1 MLLSYLWKSVHWGKI
16 EGKEDEL
23 MFFIITC
30 ISDASA
36 NYLIS
41 ALPQWEFVWIVMYL
55 VSIVCFY
62 TVFRA
67 QQKCSFFSVGK
78 VRLIPSSS
86 ETISYGLNKCLRCQ
100 WHGIQPLLL
109 FWRQYNYYE
118 VVPTWKELWYRGHA
132 LWGDTGAFFF
142 ICFLQRSEH
151 LSPWYASSTGQGWI
165 RHRPQTM
172 GQLTRYWSL
181 HNYWTN

>member
-1 MLLSYLWKSVHWGKI
+1 
-16 EGKEDEL
+16 

-30 ISDASA
+30 INDTSA
-36 NYLIS
+36 NYLIP
-41 ALPQWEFVWIVMYL
+41 ALPQWEFAWTVMFL

-78 VRLIPSSS
+78 VRLITSSS
-86 ETISYGLNKCLRCQ
+86 ETICYGLNKCLRCQ
-100 WHGIQPLLL
+100 WHGFQPVLL
-109 FWRQYNYYE
+109 FWRQYNYHE
-118 VVPTWKELWYRGHA
+118 VVPTWKELWSRGHA
-132 LWGDTGAFFF
+132 LRGDTGAFFF

-151 LSPWYASSTGQGWI
+151 LSSSYASSTGQGYI

-172 GQLTRYWSL
+172 GQLTIYWSL
-181 HNYWTN
+181 QNYWTN